1 MGGEECMSSFN
12 YCVFVG
18 RVGVDPQ
25 LRETNEGVSYCRFRL
40 AVDQGKEEPL
50 WLSVVAWRTLATQVE
65 KYVKKGSLVLVSG
78 RLSVDTYTDK
88 QNQKQTGVE
97 IVALDVRFLDQKP
110 KTGTEAQVKEPSA
123 DTATDG
129 QAA

>member
-1 MGGEECMSSFN
+1 M
-12 YCVFVG
+12 
-18 RVGVDPQ
+18 
-25 LRETNEGVSYCRFRL
+25 
-40 AVDQGKEEPL
+40 AVDQGKEAPM
-50 WLSVVAWRTLATQVE
+50 WLSVVAWRNLATQIE
-65 KYVKKGSLVLVSG
+65 KFVNKGSLVLVSG

-110 KTGTEAQVKEPSA
+110 KTGSEPQAEQPSTDA
-123 DTATDG
+123 AADG

>member
-1 MGGEECMSSFN
+1 MAGFN
-12 YCVFVG
+12 HCVFVG
-18 RVGVDPQ
+18 RVGIDPE

-40 AVDQGKEEPL
+40 AVDQGKEEPM
-50 WLSVVAWRTLATQVE
+50 WLSVVAWRQLATQIE
-65 KYVKKGSLVLVSG
+65 RFVKKGSLVLVAG

-110 KTGTEAQVKEPSA
+110 KTGTEAQVTEPSSE
-123 DTATDG
+123 TAADG

>member
-1 MGGEECMSSFN
+1 MGGEEYMSSFN
-12 YCVFVG
+12 YCIFIG

-50 WLSVVAWRTLATQVE
+50 WLSVVTWRQLATQVE
-65 KYVKKGSLVLVSG
+65 RFVKKGSLVLVSG

-97 IVALDVRFLDQKP
+97 IVALEVRFLDPKP
-110 KTGTEAQVKEPSA
+110 KPSPEGQAKEPGSE
-123 DTATDG
+123 TAADG

>member
-1 MGGEECMSSFN
+1 MSSFN
-12 YCVFVG
+12 HCVFVG

-40 AVDQGKEEPL
+40 AVDQGKEEPM
-50 WLSVVAWRTLATQVE
+50 WLSVVAWRNLATQVE
-65 KYVKKGSLVLVSG
+65 QYVHKGSLVLVAG

-110 KTGTEAQVKEPSA
+110 KSGTEAQAKEPKA
-123 DTATDG
+123 ETAADG
-129 QAA
+129 QVA

>member
-1 MGGEECMSSFN
+1 MASFLIL
-12 YCVFVG
+12 
-18 RVGVDPQ
+18 DSQ
-25 LRETNEGVSYCRFRL
+25 
-40 AVDQGKEEPL
+40 DD
-50 WLSVVAWRTLATQVE
+50 VAWRSLVTQVE

-110 KTGTEAQVKEPSA
+110 KTGTEAQVTEPSA
-123 DTATDG
+123 ETAADG

>member
-1 MGGEECMSSFN
+1 MSGFN
-12 YCVFVG
+12 QCVFVG
-18 RVGVDPQ
+18 RVGKDPE
-25 LRETNEGVSYCRFRL
+25 LRKTDEGVSYCRFRL
-40 AVDQGKEEPL
+40 AVDQGRDEPM

-65 KYVKKGSLVLVSG
+65 KYVNKGSLVLVSG

-110 KTGTEAQVKEPSA
+110 KVGTEPQAEQPSPEAVGNGQVA
-123 DTATDG
+123 
-129 QAA
+129 

>member
-1 MGGEECMSSFN
+1 MSGYGYN
-12 YCVFVG
+12 HIVLLG
-18 RVGVDPQ
+18 RVGIDPE

-40 AVDQGKEEPL
+40 AVDQGKEEPM
-50 WLSVVAWRTLATQVE
+50 WLSVVAWRNLATQVE
-65 KYVKKGSLVLVSG
+65 RFVKKGSLVLVAG

-97 IVALDVRFLDQKP
+97 IAALDVRFLDQKP
-110 KTGTEAQVKEPSA
+110 KTGTETQPEQPSSEA
-123 DTATDG
+123 ADG

>member
-1 MGGEECMSSFN
+1 MALSGGLAQLSHPGGE
-12 YCVFVG
+12 
-18 RVGVDPQ
+18 
-25 LRETNEGVSYCRFRL
+25 
-40 AVDQGKEEPL
+40 
-50 WLSVVAWRTLATQVE
+50 
-65 KYVKKGSLVLVSG
+65 YVKKGSLVLVSG

-110 KTGTEAQVKEPSA
+110 KSNTEAQGKEPSA
-123 DTATDG
+123 ETAADG

>member
-1 MGGEECMSSFN
+1 MAGFN
-12 YCVFVG
+12 HCVFVG

-25 LRETNEGVSYCRFRL
+25 LNQTNEGVSYCRFRL

-50 WLSVVAWRTLATQVE
+50 WLSVVAWRNLATQVE
-65 KYVKKGSLVLVSG
+65 RFVKKGSLVLVAG

-97 IVALDVRFLDQKP
+97 IVALDVRFLDPQPKEDKP
-110 KTGTEAQVKEPSA
+110 QAKEQSTE
-123 DTATDG
+123 TATDA
-129 QAA
+129 QPA

>member
-1 MGGEECMSSFN
+1 MSSFN
-12 YCVFVG
+12 YCIFVG
-18 RVGVDPQ
+18 RVGVEPQ

-40 AVDQGKEEPL
+40 AVDQGKDEPL
-50 WLSVVAWRTLATQVE
+50 WLNVVAWRQLATQVE
-65 KYVKKGSLVLVSG
+65 RFVKKGSQVLVSG

-97 IVALDVRFLDQKP
+97 IIALDVRFLDQKP
-110 KTGTEAQVKEPSA
+110 KTGTEAQAKEPNA
-123 DTATDG
+123 ETATDG

>member
-1 MGGEECMSSFN
+1 MAGVNHVVM
-12 YCVFVG
+12 VG
-18 RVGVDPQ
+18 RVGVEPQ
-25 LRETNEGVSYCRFRL
+25 LNQTNEGVSYCRFRL
-40 AVDQGKEEPL
+40 AVDQGKEEPM

-65 KYVKKGSLVLVSG
+65 KYVKKGSLVLVAG

-110 KTGTEAQVKEPSA
+110 KTDTERPAEEQRSE
-123 DTATDG
+123 TATGG

>member
-1 MGGEECMSSFN
+1 MAGFN
-12 YCVFVG
+12 HCIFVG
-18 RVGVDPQ
+18 RVGIDPQ
-25 LRETNEGVSYCRFRL
+25 LNQTNEGVSYCRFRL

-50 WLSVVAWRTLATQVE
+50 WLSVVAWRNLATQVE
-65 KYVKKGSLVLVSG
+65 KYVKKGSQVLVSG

-88 QNQKQTGVE
+88 ENHKQTGVE

-110 KTGTEAQVKEPSA
+110 KEDKQPQAEQPSSDA
-123 DTATDG
+123 AADG

>member
-1 MGGEECMSSFN
+1 M
-12 YCVFVG
+12 FVG
-18 RVGVDPQ
+18 RVGIDPE
-25 LRETNEGVSYCRFRL
+25 LRETNEGASYCRFRL
-40 AVDQGKEEPL
+40 AVDQGKEEPM
-50 WLSVVAWRTLATQVE
+50 WLSVVAWRNVATQVE
-65 KYVKKGSLVLVSG
+65 KYVKKGSLVLVAG

-110 KTGTEAQVKEPSA
+110 KTGTETQAKEPN
-123 DTATDG
+123 TDAAAEA

>member
-1 MGGEECMSSFN
+1 MAGFN
-12 YCVFVG
+12 HCVFVG
-18 RVGVDPQ
+18 RVGIDPQ
-25 LRETNEGVSYCRFRL
+25 LNQTNEGVSYCRFRL

-50 WLSVVAWRTLATQVE
+50 WLSVVAWRSLATQVE

-110 KTGTEAQVKEPSA
+110 KEDKLRH
-123 DTATDG
+123 
-129 QAA
+129 

>member
-1 MGGEECMSSFN
+1 MAGYNHCT
-12 YCVFVG
+12 FVG

-25 LRETNEGVSYCRFRL
+25 LRETNEGISYCRFRL

-50 WLSVVAWRTLATQVE
+50 WLSVVAWRNLATQVE
-65 KYVKKGSLVLVSG
+65 KFVKKGSLVLVAG

-88 QNQKQTGVE
+88 QNRKQTGVE
-97 IVALDVRFLDQKP
+97 IVALEVRFLDQKP
-110 KTGTEAQVKEPSA
+110 KEDTKPQAEQQSA
-123 DTATDG
+123 DAAADE

>member
-1 MGGEECMSSFN
+1 MAGFN
-12 YCVFVG
+12 HCVFVG

-25 LRETNEGVSYCRFRL
+25 LNQTNEGVSYCRFRL
-40 AVDQGKEEPL
+40 AVDQGKEEPM
-50 WLSVVAWRTLATQVE
+50 WLSVVAWRNVATQVE
-65 KYVKKGSLVLVSG
+65 KFVKKGSLVLVSG
-78 RLSVDTYTDK
+78 RLSIDTYTDR

-110 KTGTEAQVKEPSA
+110 KEGTYEQSRGA
-123 DTATDG
+123 ATDR